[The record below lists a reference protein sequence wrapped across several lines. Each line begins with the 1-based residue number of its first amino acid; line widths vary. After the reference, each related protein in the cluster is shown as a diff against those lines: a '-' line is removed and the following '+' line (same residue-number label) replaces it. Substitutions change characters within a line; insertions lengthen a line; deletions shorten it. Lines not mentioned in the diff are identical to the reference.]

1 MASTTTAADSIGRL
15 RRILGV
21 GFGLAVSIGGTIG
34 IGILRTPGGVAGQLH
49 TGAIIIGFWLLGG
62 LYNMVGASGLTELGA
77 MFPQAGGY
85 YVYARRAFGDWV
97 GFAVGWTDWITYCAV
112 LGYVSISIGDY
123 LAKLVPALAGASG
136 WIAAAVLVGF
146 VGLQWAGLRVSSWF
160 QESAT
165 ALKFLAFLALCIA
178 AIAMS
183 GGAAQGPAVAPAASP
198 DLAGV
203 VAALQAVV
211 ISYAGW
217 QSALYFTEEDRD
229 PVKNLPRA
237 MIGGV
242 AAVVVV
248 YLLVNLALLA
258 ILPVAELATST
269 LPAADAAVRIVGS
282 RGGQVITVLSLI
294 SLAPLLNA
302 IMMIGTRI
310 LFALGR
316 DRLLWSRTAGVNAG
330 GTPGV
335 ATLVTTVVALG
346 LIATGTFERLVAIVS
361 FYLLLNYAIC
371 TLALIALRRREPDR
385 ARPFRTWGYP
395 ASAVVFLAGTLAFLV
410 LALVGDTATALAA
423 LGLLAVGLLLQ
434 AVLRRV
440 RRPGQPP
447 PEAPLPAAR
456 VVDRGD

>member
-1 MASTTTAADSIGRL
+1 LSDSTTSAGDSVGRL

-21 GFGLAVSIGGTIG
+21 GFGLAVSVGGTIG

-49 TGAIIIGFWLLGG
+49 TASIILGFWLVGG
-62 LYNMVGASGLTELGA
+62 LYNLVGANCLTELGA

-123 LAKLVPALAGASG
+123 LAKLVPALDGASHTTA
-136 WIAAAVLVGF
+136 IVVLIGF
-146 VGLQWAGLRVSSWF
+146 VALQWAGIRISSWF
-160 QESAT
+160 QEWAT
-165 ALKFLAFLALCIA
+165 ALKFLAFLALCVA

-183 GGAAQGPAVAPAASP
+183 GRAGHAAAAAPAPP

-203 VAALQAVV
+203 VGALQAVV

-242 AAVVVV
+242 LAVVVV

-258 ILPVAELATST
+258 ILPVSELAASS
-269 LPAADAAVRIVGS
+269 LPAADAAARVVGS
-282 RGGQVITVLSLI
+282 RGGQIITLLALI

-316 DRLLWSRTAGVNAG
+316 DRLLWSRTADVNAG
-330 GTPGV
+330 GTPGI
-335 ATLVTTVVALG
+335 ATLVTTVVAIG
-346 LIATGTFERLVAIVS
+346 LIITGTFERLVAIVA

-371 TLALIALRRREPDR
+371 TLALIALRRREP
-385 ARPFRTWGYP
+385 ALVRPFRAWGYP
-395 ASAVVFLAGTLAFLV
+395 ASAVVFVAGTLAFLV

-423 LGLLAVGLLLQ
+423 IGLLAAGLGVR
-434 AVLRRV
+434 AVHR
-440 RRPGQPP
+440 
-447 PEAPLPAAR
+447 AMT
-456 VVDRGD
+456 